1 MNFIHHMSNELAC
14 KTQREG
20 QGRLL
25 LIGSEASCII
35 IGKASLACYRA
46 SSWIMRG
53 KKEGGEKKGGV
64 TKKKKDIQ
72 ARVRGGEERS
82 WQQLIKSMINLRLS
96 INSQSFNCKLT
107 FLENLL
113 THLNSPPIRFVFLC
127 PDSDLAFLP
136 QGACIIIQESIIKT
150 KISAAW
156 INPNHSL
163 ITVIIITLQ
172 WNDLNWFKRTKE
184 QNLLNLQNWASF
196 CFEVYNCVLPFQ
208 VFVESSRLSWA
219 SRKEQCH

>member
-1 MNFIHHMSNELAC
+1 M
-14 KTQREG
+14 
-20 QGRLL
+20 
-25 LIGSEASCII
+25 
-35 IGKASLACYRA
+35 
-46 SSWIMRG
+46 
-53 KKEGGEKKGGV
+53 
-64 TKKKKDIQ
+64 
-72 ARVRGGEERS
+72 RGGEERS

-113 THLNSPPIRFVFLC
+113 THSNFPSPPPPSDLFFC
-127 PDSDLAFLP
+127 ADSDLAFLP

-172 WNDLNWFKRTKE
+172 WNDLNWIKRTKE

-208 VFVESSRLSWA
+208 VFIESSRLSWA
-219 SRKEQCH
+219 NRKEPCH